1 MNENGKIGWQEWEN
15 GNTSCS
21 LLKDKGFTIRL
32 PHKNLSK
39 WLKAGGSGRRR
50 KSIIRIRCSSRIYDI
65 RMDFKWRTR
74 RIRNV

>member
-32 PHKNLSK
+32 LHKNLSK
-39 WLKAGGSGRRR
+39 WLVAGGSGRRR
-50 KSIIRIRCSSRIYDI
+50 RSRIRIRCSSRITTLGWILSGARGVYA
-65 RMDFKWRTR
+65 M
-74 RIRNV
+74 